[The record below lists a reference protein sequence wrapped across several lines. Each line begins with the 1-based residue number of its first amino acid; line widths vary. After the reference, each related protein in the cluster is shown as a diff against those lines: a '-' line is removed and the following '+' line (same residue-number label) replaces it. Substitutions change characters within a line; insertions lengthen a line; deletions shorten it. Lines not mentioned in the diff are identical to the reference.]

1 MLTRTF
7 PESST
12 RAWASRQY
20 VWVFH
25 SNDKGVD
32 CESKFLFLLAN
43 VSYFLVLDKV
53 STNAI
58 SSDFMPETFSESP
71 QWSVRIPSL

>member
-1 MLTRTF
+1 MRAKIF

-12 RAWASRQY
+12 RAWLSRQY
-20 VWVFH
+20 VRVFH
-25 SNDKGVD
+25 SSGKSVD
-32 CESKFLFLLAN
+32 CDPKFLFLLAN

-53 STNAI
+53 STDAI
-58 SSDFMPETFSESP
+58 SPYSMPERFSESP

>member
-1 MLTRTF
+1 MRAETF

-12 RAWASRQY
+12 RACLSRQY
-20 VWVFH
+20 VRAFH
-25 SNDKGVD
+25 SSSQGVD
-32 CESKFLFLLAN
+32 CDSKFLFLLAN

-58 SSDFMPETFSESP
+58 SEYSMPEEFSESP
-71 QWSVRIPSL
+71 QWSVRILSL